1 MKAFL
6 AAGLLLLAP
15 AAATAQIAALHIKV
29 AEGEGTVL
37 PAGSRSTRT
46 LIVEITD
53 DLGHSVQGAAVSFH
67 LPADGPGGTFT
78 NGLRTDMAITDSLG
92 RAQVRGIQVNRT
104 PGRFEIRITAVKEQ
118 ARAGMLSFQYV
129 GEARSGS
136 RRASAGRK
144 RWLALGL
151 LLASAAAGG
160 AVATTMGGGGTKTAA
175 STPATVPTPP
185 AAGVT
190 IGPPVISV
198 GRP

>member
-6 AAGLLLLAP
+6 AAGLLLLVP
-15 AAATAQIAALHIKV
+15 AAAVAQIAALHIKV

-37 PAGSRSTRT
+37 PAGSRSTRP
-46 LIVEITD
+46 LVVEISD
-53 DLGHSVQGAAVSFH
+53 DLGHAVQGAAVSFH

-92 RAQVRGIQVNRT
+92 RAMVRGIQVNRM

-129 GEARSGS
+129 GEARSGT
-136 RRASAGRK
+136 RRASAGHK

-160 AVATTMGGGGTKTAA
+160 AVATTMGGGTKTA
-175 STPATVPTPP
+175 TTPPATVPPPP